1 MSSRIREQSSV
12 VRKLIQQREFLLIVI
27 LVAMCVIIGS
37 YNAGFWTIANFKG
50 LARSFALDSVV
61 LIGMTFLLIS
71 GMFDISVASVMAF
84 SSFSFTFLFVNGTPL
99 LFSAL
104 ITLAIAA
111 MIGFANGFII
121 TKFKVNPFITTL
133 SMQTIVRGLV
143 QALSQGRPIR
153 AAAKNFTIYSTSE
166 IFGIPTVFIVAVV
179 ILIIVD
185 ILLRNIRYFRQLYFI
200 GGNETSAEL
209 IGIDVNKTRIVFFI
223 VTAMLAA
230 VSGML
235 SATRLEGANPTA
247 YVGKEMQLLVAAVI
261 GGCSL
266 NGGEGTMFGS
276 ALGLL
281 FMFILNNGLIMFR
294 VDIFWFNFA
303 VGFFLVVVVLIN
315 TLSSEAIIKRDRRN
329 FEQAKS

>member
-1 MSSRIREQSSV
+1 MLNQGDSLIS
-12 VRKLIQQREFLLIVI
+12 KLRQLIYHREFLLIII
-27 LVAMCVIIGS
+27 LVAMCLIIG
-37 YNAGFWTIANFKG
+37 NHNEGFWTMANFRG

-71 GMFDISVASVMAF
+71 GMFDISVASVMAL
-84 SSFSFTFLFVNGTPL
+84 SSFSFALLFVNWTPVPL
-99 LFSAL
+99 AAL
-104 ITLAIAA
+104 ATLAISAV
-111 MIGFANGFII
+111 IGYVNGFTV

-153 AAAKNFTIYSTSE
+153 AAAKAFTIYSTSE
-166 IFGIPTVFIVAVV
+166 IFGIPTVFIAAVV

-185 ILLRNIRYFRQLYFI
+185 VLLRNIRYFRQLYFI

-209 IGIDVNKTRIVFFI
+209 IGIDVNRTRIIIFVI
-223 VTAMLAA
+223 TAMLAGI
-230 VSGML
+230 SGML
-235 SATRLEGANPTA
+235 SASRLEGATPTA
-247 YVGKEMQLLVAAVI
+247 YAGKEMQLLVAAVI

-281 FMFILNNGLIMFR
+281 FLFILNNGLIMFR

-303 VGFFLVVVVLIN
+303 VGFFLIVVVLLN
-315 TLSSEAIIKRDRRN
+315 TFSSEAIANRQKKSIK
-329 FEQAKS
+329 